1 MGILNEL
8 DINKLKKAGRLNSE
22 HQKIKRHMEMLRLDM
37 FSNLDLESSDELNL
51 ASLRDSIMWYSSNIQ
66 YEFERAALDRIRGN
80 LTMNRCFPYYNF
92 IESTFNY
99 LEDLE
104 RNNPKEFE
112 TLKRCNVISDMT
124 ELIQLSVILGLS
136 LIFPCIEGDDTI
148 PTTSLHNLLFGT
160 KDLLNAIEKAREVF
174 LIIAVVPLKDQQSD
188 KS

>member
-8 DINKLKKAGRLNSE
+8 DINKLKKAGRWNSE
-22 HQKIKRHMEMLRLDM
+22 HQKIKRHMEMLRLNM
-37 FSNLDLESSDELNL
+37 FSNLDLESSDELNIT
-51 ASLRDSIMWYSSNIQ
+51 SLRDSIMWYSSNIQ
-66 YEFERAALDRIRGN
+66 YEFERAALDRIRGY
-80 LTMNRCFPYYNF
+80 LTMNRCFHYYNF

-136 LIFPCIEGDDTI
+136 LIFPCIEGDNAI